1 MLASGGSRDDLERR
15 RTARRPGPLI
25 PRRHQRWQRHRVR
38 RHRAADV
45 DRGTNLQ
52 GQIWPI
58 LKFKSITQLIVNV
71 IIPNQNSYLKMRSII
86 RNN

>member
-1 MLASGGSRDDLERR
+1 
-15 RTARRPGPLI
+15 
-25 PRRHQRWQRHRVR
+25 
-38 RHRAADV
+38 V